1 MGISFMKR
9 GKPKQF
15 NFQSRYYDPEKEE
28 QEKRK
33 SLYNRKTEDY
43 EYSSDALRNEMEFRW
58 GLNRESNSKF
68 NKRYTSLNR
77 ILMTVLILAVIIGI
91 LVYVNVS

>member
-1 MGISFMKR
+1 MGVSFMKR

-28 QEKRK
+28 REKRK
-33 SLYNRKTEDY
+33 RIYERKGDDY
-43 EYSSDALRNEMEFRW
+43 EYNSDKLRDEMEFRW

-68 NKRYTSLNR
+68 NKHYTSLNR
-77 ILMTVLILAVIIGI
+77 ILMFVLILTVIIGI